1 MSSRS
6 YIVRPLDG
14 DNQIYD
20 DIPADATVRDLKQQ
34 IFVRHGV
41 QVQNQKLIY
50 GPEVMIDTRTLESYN
65 IREGFVIRLLTIVH
79 SQAPPPP
86 YQPESNERSLR
97 TVFIKSANGN
107 TVRLENIKLS
117 MTIKA
122 FREEYCAKTGGDA
135 EFCRLIFSGKELE
148 DVRAGRVTTVM
159 DYNVQNEST
168 LHEVMNLP
176 GGEAA

>member
-1 MSSRS
+1 MSTRS

-20 DIPADATVRDLKQQ
+20 EIPTNATVRDLKQQ
-34 IFVRHGV
+34 IFVRHGF
-41 QVQNQKLIY
+41 QVENQKLIY

-65 IREGFVIRLLTIVH
+65 IREGFVIRLLTVVH

-86 YQPESNERSLR
+86 YQPDTDGRSLR
-97 TVFIKSANGN
+97 TVFIKSASGN

-122 FREEYCAKTGGDA
+122 FREEYCAKMGVDA
-135 EFCRLIFSGKELE
+135 EYCRLIFSGKELE
-148 DVRAGRVTTVM
+148 DVRAGKVTTVM

-176 GGEAA
+176 GGAA